1 MKVFLKIAKNMQIN
15 ILKKIPQKCRKR
27 DILDS
32 GNEKYQ
38 TDLHKDLSYFYCT
51 ESNVSIY

>member
-1 MKVFLKIAKNMQIN
+1 MEVFLKIAKNMQIN
-15 ILKKIPQKCRKR
+15 ILKKTPPKCRKL

-32 GNEKYQ
+32 GNEKHQ

-51 ESNVSIY
+51 EINVSIY

>member
-1 MKVFLKIAKNMQIN
+1 MEVFLEIAKNMQIN
-15 ILKKIPQKCRKR
+15 ILKKTPPKCRKW

-38 TDLHKDLSYFYCT
+38 TDLHKDLSHFYCT
-51 ESNVSIY
+51 EINVNIY